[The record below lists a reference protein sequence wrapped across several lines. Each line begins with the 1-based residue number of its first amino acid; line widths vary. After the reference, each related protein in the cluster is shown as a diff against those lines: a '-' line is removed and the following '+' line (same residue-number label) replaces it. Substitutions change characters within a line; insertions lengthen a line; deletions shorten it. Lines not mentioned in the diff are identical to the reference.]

1 MQDAVHDQGE
11 AERRLWKEIDDARFG
26 MLGVPATGGHFQP
39 MTAFAEPDDN
49 ALWFFASNDNDLI
62 KAVQDG
68 EDKAM
73 FIVQAK
79 DQDYQA
85 CVGGRL
91 SEDRDRERIE
101 RYWTPMVAAWFPRG
115 KDDPT
120 LTLLRLDLGD
130 AQTWISKGAVRF
142 AWEIAKANV
151 TGDRPDVGRQE
162 HVNLS

>member
-49 ALWFFASNDNDLI
+49 ALWFFASHDNDLI
-62 KAVQDG
+62 KAIRDG
-68 EDKAM
+68 DDKAM

-85 CVGGRL
+85 CIGGRL
-91 SEDRDRERIE
+91 SKDRDRERIE
-101 RYWTPMVAAWFPRG
+101 RYWTPMTAAWFPRG
-115 KDDPT
+115 KDDPD
-120 LTLLRLDLGD
+120 LTLLRLDVSD

-151 TGDRPDVGRQE
+151 TGDRPDVGRQQ

>member
-1 MQDAVHDQGE
+1 MQETVHDQGE

-49 ALWFFASNDNDLI
+49 VLWFFTSDDNDLI

-68 EDKAM
+68 EDRAM

-85 CVGGRL
+85 CVSGRL

-115 KDDPT
+115 KDDPN
-120 LTLLRLDLGD
+120 LTLLRFDLDD
-130 AQTWISKGAVRF
+130 AQTWASKGAVRF
-142 AWEIAKANV
+142 AWEIAKANL
-151 TGDRPDVGRQE
+151 TGDRPDVGSQRR
-162 HVNLS
+162 VNLS